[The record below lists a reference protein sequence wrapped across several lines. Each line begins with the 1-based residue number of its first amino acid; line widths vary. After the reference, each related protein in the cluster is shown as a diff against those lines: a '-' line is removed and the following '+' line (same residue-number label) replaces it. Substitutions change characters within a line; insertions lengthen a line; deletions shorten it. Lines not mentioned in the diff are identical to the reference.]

1 MRLNK
6 KLSMLLKYM
15 FLIKKVYKDICNV
28 LKYWLFIDFVRNI
41 INVKRILVMM
51 RIIIKNNNDFWEK
64 KFKINII
71 IDYKM
76 LCRMNMLNNV
86 CEL

>member
-28 LKYWLFIDFVRNI
+28 LKYWLFIDFVRKV

-51 RIIIKNNNDFWEK
+51 RIIIKKNNNFWEK

>member
-28 LKYWLFIDFVRNI
+28 LKYWLFINFVRNI

-51 RIIIKNNNDFWEK
+51 RIIIKNDNDFWEK

>member
-1 MRLNK
+1 MILKK

-28 LKYWLFIDFVRNI
+28 LKYWLFINFVRNI

>member
-1 MRLNK
+1 MILNK

-15 FLIKKVYKDICNV
+15 FLIKKVYKDVCNV

-41 INVKRILVMM
+41 INVMRILVMM

-64 KFKINII
+64 KFKIVII
-71 IDYKM
+71 IDYRI

>member
-1 MRLNK
+1 MILNK

-15 FLIKKVYKDICNV
+15 FWIKKVYKDVCNV

-41 INVKRILVMM
+41 INVMRILVMM

-64 KFKINII
+64 KFKIVII
-71 IDYKM
+71 IDYRI